1 MINMADNGLTSMKLD
16 VLREIGNI
24 GAGNATTALSV
35 MLNSNLRMEV
45 PVVKILDFN
54 EIPEIIG
61 GADAIVTA
69 VLTRFTGEVSGM
81 TLFILEL
88 EEAKNL
94 AGTMLCRTYPEDF
107 IEFDHMDKSALKEVG
122 NILMSSYISSIGTL
136 TNLKLRTEPPAICV
150 DMAGAVLSLPIS
162 ELGQIGD
169 KALIIDSKFLDN
181 EKPIN
186 GFFLFVTD
194 EMSYEQIFKVLGIGC

>member
-1 MINMADNGLTSMKLD
+1 MSDQKLNSMKLD

-35 MLNSNLRMEV
+35 MLNSGLKVEA
-45 PVVKILDFN
+45 PVVKMLDFD
-54 EIPEIIG
+54 EIPDMIG
-61 GADAIVTA
+61 GPDTVVAAI
-69 VLTRFTGEVSGM
+69 LTHFTGEVSGM
-81 TLFILEL
+81 TLFVLEM

-94 AGTMLCRTYPEDF
+94 AGAMLGRTYDEDF
-107 IEFDHMDKSALKEVG
+107 TEFDYMDRSALKEIG

-136 TNLKLRTEPPAICV
+136 THLKFTIAPPAICV

-181 EKPIN
+181 ERPIN
-186 GFFLFVTD
+186 GFLLFVTD
-194 EMSYEQIFKVLGIGC
+194 DISYEHIFQALGIG

>member
-1 MINMADNGLTSMKLD
+1 MDNQELTSMKLD

-35 MLNSNLRMEV
+35 MLNSGLRVEV
-45 PVVKILDFN
+45 PVVKMLDFD
-54 EIPEIIG
+54 EIPDMIG
-61 GADAIVTA
+61 GPDAVVAA
-69 VLTRFTGEVSGM
+69 VLTHFTGEVSGM
-81 TLFILEL
+81 TLFVLEM

-94 AGTMLCRTYPEDF
+94 AGTMLGRTYDENF
-107 IEFDHMDKSALKEVG
+107 TEFDYMDRSALKEIG

-136 TNLKLRTEPPAICV
+136 TNLTLTIAPPAICV
-150 DMAGAVLSLPIS
+150 DMAGSVLSLPIS

-181 EKPIN
+181 ERPIN
-186 GFFLFVTD
+186 GFLLFVTD
-194 EMSYEQIFKVLGIGC
+194 EMSYEHIFQALGIG